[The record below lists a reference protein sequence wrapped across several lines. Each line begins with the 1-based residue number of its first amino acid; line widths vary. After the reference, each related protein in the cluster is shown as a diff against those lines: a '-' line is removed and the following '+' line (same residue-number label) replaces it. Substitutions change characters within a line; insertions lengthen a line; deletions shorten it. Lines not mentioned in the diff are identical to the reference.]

1 VGRVGGGTYRRADE
15 APMRP
20 ALWAVRTRALGLLG
34 RVEHRSL
41 GPVRAADAARF
52 AEVAGETDPRL
63 LDPAHPD
70 FQLHPMYLVS
80 LLRGPGHP
88 MAGELRPDG
97 MYRDEV
103 PGTDGLDVLLM
114 AGGQELTWHRPPH
127 PGECVE
133 QTRELVS
140 VRRKGRAPAQ
150 FLVLEV
156 AKRWTTERRGLLV
169 EATETFL
176 VR

>member
-1 VGRVGGGTYRRADE
+1 
-15 APMRP
+15 MRP
-20 ALWAVRTRALGLLG
+20 ALWAVRTRALELLG

-41 GPVRAADAARF
+41 GPVRAAEARRF
-52 AEVAGETDPRL
+52 AEAAGETDPRL
-63 LDPAHPD
+63 LDPARPD

-88 MAGELRPDG
+88 RPGELRPDG

-114 AGGQELTWHRPPH
+114 AGGQDLTWHRPLRPD
-127 PGECVE
+127 EYVE

-140 VRRKGRAPAQ
+140 VRCKGRAPTQ

-156 AKRWTTERRGLLV
+156 AKRWSTARHGVVV

>member
-1 VGRVGGGTYRRADE
+1 
-15 APMRP
+15 MRP
-20 ALWAVRTRALGLLG
+20 ALWAVRTRALELLG

-41 GPVRAADAARF
+41 GPVRAAEARRF
-52 AEVAGETDPRL
+52 AEAAGETDPRL
-63 LDPAHPD
+63 LDPARPD

-88 MAGELRPDG
+88 RPGELRPDG

-114 AGGQELTWHRPPH
+114 AGGQDLTWHRPLRPD
-127 PGECVE
+127 EYVE

-140 VRRKGRAPAQ
+140 VRCKGRAPTQ

-156 AKRWTTERRGLLV
+156 AKRWSTAGHGVVV

>member
-1 VGRVGGGTYRRADE
+1 
-15 APMRP
+15 MRP
-20 ALWAVRTRALGLLG
+20 ALWAVRTRALELLG

-41 GPVRAADAARF
+41 GPVRAAEARRF
-52 AEVAGETDPRL
+52 AEAAGETDPRL

-88 MAGELRPDG
+88 RPGELRPDG

-114 AGGQELTWHRPPH
+114 AGGQDLTWHRPLRPD
-127 PGECVE
+127 EYVE

-140 VRRKGRAPAQ
+140 VRCKGRAPTQ

-156 AKRWTTERRGLLV
+156 AKRWSTARHGVVV